1 MYTLFDTFNQKPL
14 SKHRTILA
22 AVRRARRLNRAVQ
35 ARHGSASYIPWTV
48 LDHDGGD
55 INRSPMLWDSLHPE
69 WECLSDAIDQ
79 VAREA

>member
-1 MYTLFDTFNQKPL
+1 MYTLFDTFNQQPL

-48 LDHDGGD
+48 IDGGGAD
-55 INRSPMLWDSLHPE
+55 INRPVLGADMHPE
-69 WECLSDAIDQ
+69 WVVLSDAMDQ
-79 VAREA
+79 VAREGR